1 MLIILSL
8 WNTKKLDTNDI
19 DTDINMAYDD
29 EDINKRQRKAEVEE
43 REEEAIK
50 AQAPGPKT
58 AEAFR
63 QEANDKKTEDIDE

>member
-1 MLIILSL
+1 MPIIFYHYETLKSL
-8 WNTKKLDTNDI
+8 EANDI
-19 DTDINMAYDD
+19 DMAYDN
-29 EDINKRQRKAEVEE
+29 EDINKRQRKAKAEE
-43 REEEAIK
+43 HKEEAIK

>member
-1 MLIILSL
+1 
-8 WNTKKLDTNDI
+8 
-19 DTDINMAYDD
+19 MAYDD

-58 AEAFR
+58 AGAFR